1 MVWELGGDPL
11 VDDLTLTTGSGKFV
25 LGLGMGAKTRPP
37 HTASG
42 LALRGVQG
50 PFGLTSCAW
59 RHFGTRDS
67 GGQPIRLRH
76 KREHGSRL

>member
-50 PFGLTSCAW
+50 SVRAYFLCSAPR
-59 RHFGTRDS
+59 RHV
-67 GGQPIRLRH
+67 
-76 KREHGSRL
+76 